1 MKLFRPFWEC
11 LLRGTSLKAI
21 VMISFYVYLVVGIS
35 GCMQLREETDR
46 PIPRPDGPSGK
57 VDLPAYWY
65 LDPLAGY
72 RYGLNINAGIDYWNV
87 ETRERLM
94 AMLDEFESTTRN
106 STRVLTNCWFQR
118 IPRLFGMEEARIM
131 YPNSSRRD
139 YQTIALKQMLRLK
152 PFSEFDR
159 DIKFN
164 ENDTVIVASRCKLRP
179 MRVVDAND
187 EKLMVRNLRRIV
199 AKYPDLNSSINDP
212 SGEGV
217 LDNMSLVVHWIS
229 IPLIIRLLICFCFA
243 PNSILSC
250 LWTPMSVISVGVG
263 AVGCFIWFG
272 LDCPPIFLLL
282 VVWKALSFHEFFT
295 TPYVFL
301 HKAEADSDEKMRAAF
316 RCLLLLFVEFY
327 FAASYCLYMMLT
339 TETPKFVWVSLL
351 KVVTL
356 ISSFECFH
364 HMLVLPAFVT
374 SNESF
379 RKIIA
384 KMSSISLV

>member
-1 MKLFRPFWEC
+1 
-11 LLRGTSLKAI
+11 
-21 VMISFYVYLVVGIS
+21 MISFYVYLVVGIS

-94 AMLDEFESTTRN
+94 AMLDEFERTTRN
-106 STRVLTNCWFQR
+106 STGVLTNCWFQR
-118 IPRLFGMEEARIM
+118 IPRLLGMEEMARIV

-139 YQTIALKQMLRLK
+139 HQTIALKQMLRLK

-212 SGEGV
+212 S
-217 LDNMSLVVHWIS
+217 
-229 IPLIIRLLICFCFA
+229 
-243 PNSILSC
+243 
-250 LWTPMSVISVGVG
+250 VGVG
-263 AVGCFIWFG
+263 AVGCSIWFG
-272 LDCPPIFLLL
+272 LDCPLIFLPL
-282 VVWKALSFHEFFT
+282 VVWKAEFHEFFT

-316 RCLLLLFVEFY
+316 LCLLLLFLEFY

-379 RKIIA
+379 RKMIA